1 MTDSQTILLA
11 TLPSAPA
18 PAKAALPPA
27 SIVAPA
33 KVAPATPVKAPFS
46 PTAAPQHSN
55 EAIERSIIDQS
66 ARGPVLT
73 FFSTAI
79 FWLIVSS
86 VLGYIASKRLHDPA
100 FILGPEWLY
109 RMLGID
115 GLLRSI
121 FDTNFAYGR
130 VWPAYNTA
138 LIYGWCSLAG
148 MGVAT
153 WLIGRLC
160 RVAIQSPSVLQLGAW
175 FWNAG
180 VAVGV
185 LMILG
190 GHNSGLEYFEMVRG
204 ARVLMFIGYLCIGIW
219 GLILFRYKRT
229 AAPYISVSYL
239 VAGFFLLP
247 WFFGT
252 ADLVSGSQLPG
263 VMKNIVNAWFQG
275 GLFNLWFGCLG
286 LASAY
291 YFIPKVINQPIY
303 SYNLAKI
310 GFWGWVF
317 LGGLTAMTKLNGG
330 PVPAYL
336 VTISIAASI
345 LSIVPIACLSVNLG
359 RTMIGHTGKMASSPT
374 LRFTYVG
381 TVFFAIAA
389 GLGVMGALRGVDS
402 FTHFTTWDYG
412 VKHTMLMGFF
422 SMVMFGAIYYI
433 TPRLVGCEWLS
444 RTFIKL
450 HFLGTAYGG
459 ATIIALFL
467 FGGLAA
473 GFTLHDSTVDATAL
487 NPAREFTFANVPQNS
502 GWQHVVRTYI
512 GYTFFGVAQII
523 FAIHFIFMRLRIGQ
537 PAGEPTLMSNPGE
550 TH

>member
-1 MTDSQTILLA
+1 MTDSQTILLSTLPSGSSA
-11 TLPSAPA
+11 TLPPSSLKAPVSVVA
-18 PAKAALPPA
+18 PLKAAAKAE
-27 SIVAPA
+27 
-33 KVAPATPVKAPFS
+33 
-46 PTAAPQHSN
+46 PQHSN
-55 EAIERSIIDQS
+55 ENIERSLIDKS
-66 ARGPVLT
+66 ASGPVLT

-79 FWLIVSS
+79 FWLLVST
-86 VLGYIASKRLHDPA
+86 VLGYIASKKLHDPT

-109 RMLGID
+109 RMVGID

-121 FDTNFAYGR
+121 FDQSFSYGR

-160 RVAIQSPSVLQLGAW
+160 RVAITSPAVLQLGAW
-175 FWNAG
+175 FWNVG

-185 LMILG
+185 VMTLAG
-190 GHNSGLEYFEMVRG
+190 YHTGLEYFELHRG
-204 ARVLMFIGYLCIGIW
+204 ARLLMFIGYLFIGIW

-229 AAPYISVSYL
+229 AIPYISVSYL
-239 VAGFFLLP
+239 VAGFFLFP
-247 WFFGT
+247 WFFGA
-252 ADLVSGSQLPG
+252 ADLLTSAAMPG
-263 VMKNIVNAWFQG
+263 VMKNIVNAWYQG

-345 LSIVPIACLSVNLG
+345 LSIIPIACLAVNLG
-359 RTMIGHTGKMASSPT
+359 RTMTGHTSIMASSPT

-381 TVFFAIAA
+381 TVFFVIAA
-389 GLGVMGALRGVDS
+389 ALSVLGALRSVDS
-402 FTHFTTWDYG
+402 FTHFTTFDYG
-412 VKHTMLMGFF
+412 VKHTLLMGFF

-459 ATIIALFL
+459 ATIIGLFL
-467 FGGLAA
+467 IGGLAT
-473 GFTLHDSTVDATAL
+473 GFTLHNSAVDASAA
-487 NPAREFTFANVPQNS
+487 NIGREFTFANVPQDAAAY
-502 GWQHVVRTYI
+502 QAVKTYI
-512 GYTFFGVAQII
+512 GYTLFGVAQII
-523 FAIHFIFMRLRIGQ
+523 FAIHFLFMRLRIGQ
-537 PAGEPTLMSNPGE
+537 PAGEPTLLANPGE
-550 TH
+550 AH

>member
-1 MTDSQTILLA
+1 MTDSQNILPASSLA
-11 TLPSAPA
+11 TPTATAPE
-18 PAKAALPPA
+18 
-27 SIVAPA
+27 
-33 KVAPATPVKAPFS
+33 PVKAVAKVQ
-46 PTAAPQHSN
+46 TAQTASA
-55 EAIERSIIDQS
+55 ESIERAIIDQS
-66 ARGPVLT
+66 AKGPVLT

-79 FWLIVSS
+79 FWLIVSTF
-86 VLGYIASKRLHDPA
+86 LGYVASRKLHTPN
-100 FILGPEWLY
+100 FVPGPEWLY
-109 RMLGID
+109 SLLGID
-115 GLLRSI
+115 GIIRSI
-121 FDTNFAYGR
+121 FDTNFTYGR

-160 RVAIQSPSVLQLGAW
+160 RVSIQSPAILQLGAW

-180 VAVGV
+180 VA
-185 LMILG
+185 LG
-190 GHNSGLEYFEMVRG
+190 IVMLLAGYNTGLEYFEIHRA
-204 ARVLMFIGYLCIGIW
+204 ARACIFIGYLFIGIW

-239 VAGFFLLP
+239 VAGFFLFP
-247 WFFGT
+247 WFFGA
-252 ADLVSGSQLPG
+252 ADLLTSAQLPG
-263 VMKNIVNAWFQG
+263 VMKNVVNAWFQG
-275 GLFNLWFGCLG
+275 GLFNLWIGTLG
-286 LASAY
+286 LAAAY

-303 SYNLAKI
+303 SYNLSKI
-310 GFWGWVF
+310 GFWSWVF

-336 VTISIAASI
+336 VTLSIAASI
-345 LSIVPIACLSVNLG
+345 LLIIPIACLTVNFG
-359 RTMIGHTGKMASSPT
+359 RTMTGHTDKMAYSPT

-389 GLGVMGALRGVDS
+389 GLSVLGALRSVNS
-402 FTHFTTWDYG
+402 FTGFTTWDYG
-412 VKHTMLMGFF
+412 VKHALVIGFF

-467 FGGLAA
+467 IGGLAT
-473 GFTLHDSTVDATAL
+473 GFTLHNPTVDVTAAYT
-487 NPAREFTFANVPQNS
+487 AREFTFANVMQDAGAYQAVKS
-502 GWQHVVRTYI
+502 YI
-512 GYTFFGVAQII
+512 GYTFFGLAQLI
-523 FAIHFIFMRLRIGQ
+523 FAVHFMLMRLRIGQ
-537 PAGEPTLMSNPGE
+537 PAGEPTLLANPGE
-550 TH
+550 AH

>member
-11 TLPSAPA
+11 TLPSAPQTPAPVKAVLPPSSIA
-18 PAKAALPPA
+18 PAKIAA
-27 SIVAPA
+27 
-33 KVAPATPVKAPFS
+33 KPVVEPK
-46 PTAAPQHSN
+46 HSN
-55 EAIERSIIDQS
+55 ESIERSLIDQS

-79 FWLIVSS
+79 FWLLVST
-86 VLGYIASKRLHDPA
+86 VLGYIASKRLHEPE
-100 FILGPEWLY
+100 FIIGPEWLY
-109 RMLGID
+109 KAVGID

-121 FDTNFAYGR
+121 WDNCFTYGR

-160 RVAIQSPSVLQLGAW
+160 RVSITSPAVLQLGAW
-175 FWNAG
+175 FWNIG

-185 LMILG
+185 IMLLG
-190 GHNSGLEYFEMVRG
+190 GNNTGLEYFELHRG
-204 ARVLMFIGYLCIGIW
+204 ARILMFIGYLFIGVW

-229 AAPYISVSYL
+229 VAPYISVSYL
-239 VAGFFLLP
+239 VAGFFLFP
-247 WFFGT
+247 WFFGA
-252 ADLVSGSQLPG
+252 ADLLTSAAMPG
-263 VMKNIVNAWFQG
+263 VMKNIVNAWYQG
-275 GLFNLWFGCLG
+275 GLFNLWFGCIG

-336 VTISIAASI
+336 ITISIAASI
-345 LSIVPIACLSVNLG
+345 LSIIPIACLTVNIG
-359 RTMIGHTGKMASSPT
+359 RTMLGHTEKMAYSPT

-389 GLGVMGALRGVDS
+389 GLGVLGALRGVDS

-412 VKHTMLMGFF
+412 VKHTLLMGFF

-467 FGGLAA
+467 FGGLSA
-473 GFTLHDSTVDATAL
+473 GFALHDSAVDPSAA
-487 NPAREFTFANVPQNS
+487 NPGREFIFTNVLQNG
-502 GWQHVVRTYI
+502 GWQHIVRTYI
-512 GYTFFGVAQII
+512 GYVFFGLAQII
-523 FAIHFIFMRLRIGQ
+523 FAIHFTFMRLRIGQ
-537 PAGEPTLMSNPGE
+537 PAGEPTLMANPGE
-550 TH
+550 AH

>member
-11 TLPSAPA
+11 TLPAAGPAAPLTAALTKSVTASIAAA
-18 PAKAALPPA
+18 PAKSVAKTEAA
-27 SIVAPA
+27 S
-33 KVAPATPVKAPFS
+33 
-46 PTAAPQHSN
+46 QRNN
-55 EAIERSIIDQS
+55 EAIERSLIDQS

-79 FWLIVSS
+79 FWLLVSTI
-86 VLGYIASKRLHDPA
+86 LGYIASKKLHSPD
-100 FILGPEWLY
+100 FVLGPEWLY
-109 RMLGID
+109 RMVGVDGII
-115 GLLRSI
+115 RSI
-121 FDTNFAYGR
+121 FEHNFTYGR
-130 VWPAYNTA
+130 VWPAYNTV

-160 RVAIQSPSVLQLGAW
+160 RVSIQSPSVLQFGAW
-175 FWNAG
+175 FWNVG
-180 VAVGV
+180 VAIGV
-185 LMILG
+185 VMILAG
-190 GHNSGLEYFEMVRG
+190 YNSGLEYFEIHRA
-204 ARVLMFIGYLCIGIW
+204 ARLCIFIGYVFIGIW

-229 AAPYISVSYL
+229 VAPYISVSYL
-239 VAGFFLLP
+239 VAGFFLFP
-247 WFFGT
+247 WFFGA
-252 ADLVSGSQLPG
+252 ADLLTSSQMPG
-263 VMKNIVNAWFQG
+263 VMKNVVNAWYQG

-317 LGGLTAMTKLNGG
+317 LGGLTAMTKLSGG

-336 VTISIAASI
+336 VTISVAASI
-345 LSIVPIACLSVNLG
+345 LTIIPIACLAVNFG
-359 RTMIGHTGKMASSPT
+359 RTMKGHTSMMASSPT

-389 GLGVMGALRGVDS
+389 GLGVIGALRSVDS

-412 VKHTMLMGFF
+412 VKHTLLMGFF

-459 ATIIALFL
+459 GTIIALFL
-467 FGGLAA
+467 IGGIAS
-473 GFTLHDSTVDATAL
+473 GFTLQNSAVDG
-487 NPAREFTFANVPQNS
+487 AREFTFANVPQDAAAY
-502 GWQHVVRTYI
+502 QAVKTYI
-512 GYTFFGVAQII
+512 GYTFFGIAQII

-537 PAGEPTLMSNPGE
+537 PAGEPTLLGNPGE
-550 TH
+550 AH

>member
-11 TLPSAPA
+11 TLPSAPSAPLPPSSIKAAPIIAA
-18 PAKAALPPA
+18 PAK
-27 SIVAPA
+27 SVA
-33 KVAPATPVKAPFS
+33 KAE
-46 PTAAPQHSN
+46 PQHSN
-55 EAIERSIIDQS
+55 ENIERSLIDQS

-79 FWLIVSS
+79 FWLLVST
-86 VLGYIASKRLHDPA
+86 VLGYIASKRLHDPT

-109 RMLGID
+109 RMVGID

-121 FDTNFAYGR
+121 FDQSFSYGR

-160 RVAIQSPSVLQLGAW
+160 RVSITAPAVLQLGAW
-175 FWNAG
+175 FWNVG

-185 LMILG
+185 VMILG
-190 GHNSGLEYFEMVRG
+190 GYHTGLEYFELHRG
-204 ARVLMFIGYLCIGIW
+204 ARLLMFFGYLFIGIW

-239 VAGFFLLP
+239 VAGFFLFP
-247 WFFGT
+247 WFFGA
-252 ADLVSGSQLPG
+252 ADLLTSAAMPG
-263 VMKNIVNAWFQG
+263 VMKNIVNAWYQG
-275 GLFNLWFGCLG
+275 GLFNLWFGCIG

-345 LSIVPIACLSVNLG
+345 LSIIPIACLAVNLG
-359 RTMIGHTGKMASSPT
+359 RTMAGHTGMMAYSPT

-381 TVFFAIAA
+381 TVFFVIAA
-389 GLGVMGALRGVDS
+389 ALGVVGALRSVDS
-402 FTHFTTWDYG
+402 FTHFTTFDYG
-412 VKHTMLMGFF
+412 VKHTLLMGFF

-459 ATIIALFL
+459 ATIIGLFL
-467 FGGLAA
+467 IGGIAH
-473 GFTLHDSTVDATAL
+473 GFTLHNSAVDATLA
-487 NPAREFTFANVPQNS
+487 NPAREFTFANVPQDN
-502 GWQHVVRTYI
+502 GAYQAVKTYI
-512 GYTFFGVAQII
+512 GYTLFGIAQII

-537 PAGEPTLMSNPGE
+537 PAGEPTLLANPGE
-550 TH
+550 AH